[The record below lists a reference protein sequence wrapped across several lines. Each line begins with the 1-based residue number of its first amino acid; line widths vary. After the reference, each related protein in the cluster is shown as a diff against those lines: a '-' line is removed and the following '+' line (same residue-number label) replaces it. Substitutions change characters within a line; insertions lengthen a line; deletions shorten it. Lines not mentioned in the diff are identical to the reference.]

1 MNSKPPFFERIR
13 ERASQRWDQLE
24 SDPELAGP
32 WHQLFKQVQSP
43 RHVLSELL
51 QNADDVG
58 ATEAYVG
65 IKDMT
70 FVFEHNGTDFT
81 EEEFASLCRF
91 GYSNKRSLHTIG
103 FRGIGF
109 KSTFSLGDN
118 VELYTA
124 TLSVSFNRERFTE
137 PKWLNEDPGSRGVTQ
152 IRVAMKD
159 EHRQREVE
167 KNLQEWLTS
176 PLSLLFFRN
185 IRRLRVGD
193 QEVHWGSLGPGP
205 VPDTEWIA
213 LHDNP
218 DQAYLIAR
226 SGDEPF
232 PDDALN
238 EIMQERSVTGEQSS
252 DFPPCKI
259 EIVLG
264 AKGRLYV
271 VLPTGVETKLPF
283 ACNAPFIQDPARLQ
297 IREASPTN
305 RWLLERIGVLA
316 ASVMLQ
322 WLEQTTSSVIDKSQA
337 YELFPDVDRDD
348 NTLEGIC
355 AATVSEAF
363 SNKVKGKDF
372 LLTDMGE
379 LQAVGKSIIIPD
391 VLFDVWSGEQLPLF
405 FDKSN
410 RPPLSRYISAS
421 NKQKLTHWK
430 AVERVTRDNII
441 SILEIRHLPR
451 PMSWDSL
458 LRLWTYIA
466 PGMAGYGF
474 GSERKKQLCIVPV
487 QGKDV
492 LHSASDVVR
501 LGEKKL
507 LRSDADWDFLASHLL
522 VLNQDWPRFLAEQ
535 RRDAE
540 QHKNGK
546 LQSDVNAAYEIL
558 KAIGLDEASNVDRA
572 MEGVATKFFKEQPVD
587 VPDSIRLAQIAAKLN
602 ASIGDSFRFVT
613 RDMAL
618 HPAKHILLFDG
629 DASLEYLFPEH
640 WCLEHLLHEDY
651 ARSYHSCTRDEWR
664 TWVSSGRSQL
674 CSFAKPVRKHSW
686 HFDKSE
692 FEAKLRRHGLTGWV
706 YYPYKYDS
714 YSIEDWDFEGE
725 IWNHWITVAVKDA
738 NLWGRIGELILSQ
751 PQRHWS
757 ESISAKATQT
767 ARNGWK
773 QTIANDLLPTWIL
786 KLRELPCLPDTR
798 GFYRKPG
805 DLLRRTPETES
816 LLDIEAFIH
825 GRFDTE
831 ANRPLLKL
839 LGVCETPSGPDRLLD
854 RLRALAKTDKP
865 PTHEID
871 KWYSRLDQ
879 MVEAC
884 STSVFADIKK
894 AFHEEDIILAEG
906 SVWTRASDV
915 FLSANEEDVPGAAV
929 IRSSVADLSIW
940 RKIGIAER
948 PTARIAIEW
957 LINLP
962 SGCVLSPETAKRVKA
977 LLPRHAERIWNECN
991 HWLNLAGEWV
1001 RTETLEFALTMQG
1014 LTAWGHLH
1022 EWVKQ
1027 KTADF
1032 QSLPVQITERPP
1044 FCDLKPLASQIEDK
1058 FRVKPLIA
1066 CVPERQPWLNQLGIE
1081 LCRIELDD
1089 HAEASR
1095 IKKLA
1100 ARLAETE
1107 WHTASGLETI
1117 PYVGGIPA
1125 GTPKRTEVVW
1135 LDKTLYVESLPKAK
1149 LARLVPEKLGKVF
1162 GRPDIVAAFNYCFD
1176 RTTEQVTEYLE
1187 ENFELEPRAPIM
1199 PSDITNPPAEPEG
1212 LIEKSGQPLGVPPGT
1227 PTIPPSVTE
1236 PEPTGEPPMVDHG
1249 EPPDYGTRKP
1259 RPTSEPRTSLI
1270 ERFALSL
1277 GFNKEMEDRFY
1288 HADGSWI
1295 TRTHGEHTFPWVR
1308 RTSTGELVCYYWP
1321 KDHCLEQSPLQVEA
1335 DIWGLVDNQPETHAF
1350 ILSDRQGDPKEIAGE
1365 QLRSMRRDGKI
1376 TLYPAAY
1383 RLVYT
1388 SKT

>member
-1 MNSKPPFFERIR
+1 MNSKPQFFERIR
-13 ERASQRWDQLE
+13 ERASQRWGQLE
-24 SDPELAGP
+24 GDPELAGP

-58 ATEAYVG
+58 ATEAYVD

-118 VELYTA
+118 VELYTP

-137 PKWLNEDPGSRGVTQ
+137 PKWLNEAPPGSRGVTK

-159 EHRQREVE
+159 EHRQQEVE

-176 PLSLLFFRN
+176 PLSLLFFKN
-185 IRRLRVGD
+185 IRRLKVGD
-193 QEVHWGSLGPGP
+193 QEVHWGSLGSGP
-205 VPDTEWIA
+205 VPDTEWVA

-226 SGDEPF
+226 SEDEPF
-232 PDDALN
+232 PDDALK
-238 EIMQERSVTGEQSS
+238 EIIQERSVTGEQGS

-322 WLEQTTSSVIDKSQA
+322 WLEQTTSSIIDRSEA
-337 YELFPDVDRDD
+337 YEFFPDVDRDD

-355 AATVSEAF
+355 AATVIKAF
-363 SNKVKGKDF
+363 SNKVKGKNF
-372 LLTDMGE
+372 LLTDTGE
-379 LQAVGKSIIIPD
+379 LQAVGKSVMIPD
-391 VLFDVWSGEQLPLF
+391 VLFDVWSREQLSLF
-405 FDKSN
+405 LDKLN
-410 RPPLSRYISAS
+410 RPPSSRYISAS
-421 NKQKLTHWK
+421 NKQKLVHWK
-430 AVERVTRDNII
+430 AVERITRDNII
-441 SILEIRHLPR
+441 SILGLRHLPL
-451 PMSWDSL
+451 PQSWDSL
-458 LRLWTYIA
+458 LKLWTYIA
-466 PGMAGYGF
+466 PGIAGYNYGT
-474 GSERKKQLCIVPV
+474 ERKKQLCIVPV
-487 QGKDV
+487 RGKNV
-492 LHSASDVVR
+492 LYSANEIVR
-501 LGEKKL
+501 LGDKKL
-507 LRSDADWDFLASHLL
+507 LQSDADWNFLASYLL
-522 VLNQDWPRFLAEQ
+522 VLDQDWPRYLEER
-535 RRDAE
+535 RRDTE
-540 QHKNGK
+540 ECKNEK
-546 LQSDVNAAYEIL
+546 LQTDVNTAYEIL

-572 MEGVATKFFKEQPVD
+572 MEGVATKFFKEESVD
-587 VPDSIRLAQIAAKLN
+587 VPGSVRLAQIAAKLKV
-602 ASIGDSFRFVT
+602 SINDNFRFVT

-618 HPAKHILLFDG
+618 RSTEHILLFDG
-629 DASLEYLFPEH
+629 DASLETLFPEH
-640 WCLEHLLHEDY
+640 WCSEHFLHEDY
-651 ARSYHSCTRDEWR
+651 ARSYDSCTRDEWT
-664 TWVSSGRSQL
+664 TWASSGRSQL
-674 CSFAKPVRKHSW
+674 CSFARPVKKNSW
-686 HFDKSE
+686 HWSRSD
-692 FEAKLRRHGLTGWV
+692 FEVKLHGHGFTGQV
-706 YYPYKYDS
+706 NYPYNYDS
-714 YSIEDWDFEGE
+714 YSIADWDFAGE
-725 IWNHWITVAVKDA
+725 IWDHWTTVAVKDT
-738 NLWGRIGELILSQ
+738 NLWGRIGETILTQ
-751 PQRHWS
+751 PERHWS

-773 QTIANDLLPTWIL
+773 QTIANNLLPTWIL

-825 GRFDTE
+825 GRVDTE
-831 ANRPLLKL
+831 TNRPLLKL
-839 LGVCETPSGPDRLLD
+839 LGVGETASGPDRLLD

-865 PTHEID
+865 PIHEVD
-871 KWYSRLDQ
+871 KWYRRLDQ

-894 AFHEEDIILAEG
+894 AFHEENIMLTEESG
-906 SVWTRASDV
+906 WTRASDV
-915 FLSANEEDVPGAAV
+915 FLFANEDDVPGAAV
-929 IRSSVADLSIW
+929 IRSSVIDLSIW

-957 LINLP
+957 LKNLP
-962 SGCVLSPETAKRVKA
+962 SGKILSPETARRVKA
-977 LLPRHAERIWNECN
+977 LLPRYAERIWNECD

-1001 RTETLEFALTMQG
+1001 RIAKLEFALTMQG
-1014 LTAWGHLH
+1014 LVAWGHLH

-1032 QSLPVQITERPP
+1032 QSLPVEITEKWP
-1044 FCDLKPLASQIEDK
+1044 FCDLKPLAGQIEDK
-1058 FRVKPLIA
+1058 LQISPLVVCA
-1066 CVPERQPWLNQLGIE
+1066 AQRQPWLNRLGIE
-1081 LCRIELDD
+1081 LCRIQLDD
-1089 HAEASR
+1089 HTEASN
-1095 IKKLA
+1095 IKELA

-1107 WHTASGLETI
+1107 WQTASGLETI

-1125 GTPKRTEVVW
+1125 GTPKRAEVVW

-1162 GRPDIVAAFNYCFD
+1162 GRPDIAAAFNYCFD

-1187 ENFELEPRAPIM
+1187 ENFKLEPHTLVM
-1199 PSDITNPPAEPEG
+1199 PPDVTNPPTEPKG
-1212 LIEKSGQPLGVPPGT
+1212 SIEPLVVPPDI
-1227 PTIPPSVTE
+1227 PTIPPTE
-1236 PEPTGEPPMVDHG
+1236 AEPKPTEEPGE
-1249 EPPDYGTRKP
+1249 EPPDYGPGKL
-1259 RPTSEPRTSLI
+1259 RPTSEPKTSLI
-1270 ERFALSL
+1270 ERYALNL
-1277 GFNKEMEDRFY
+1277 GFKKEGDDRFY
-1288 HADGSWI
+1288 HADGRWI
-1295 TRTHGEHTFPWVR
+1295 DKTHGESLFPWFIC
-1308 RTSTGELVCYYWP
+1308 TGSGELICYYLP
-1321 KDHCLEQSPLQVEA
+1321 IDQCMEQKPIEVKA
-1335 DIWGLVDNQPETHAF
+1335 DIWGLVDSHPKIYAF
-1350 ILSDRQGDPKEIAGE
+1350 ILLDQQGNPKDITGE
-1365 QLRSMRRDGKI
+1365 QLRSMRTDGKI
-1376 TLYPAAY
+1376 ILYPATY
-1383 RLVYT
+1383 RLVY
-1388 SKT
+1388 KNDR